1 MIDNKQLQKLLAL
14 SDEELRKKVAEAA
27 IAAGADK
34 YMTATALSDVT
45 RLRAMMSALT
55 SEQIN
60 AMLSK
65 MGADT
70 AAELSR
76 RINETK

>member
-1 MIDNKQLQKLLAL
+1 MIDNSQLQKLLAL

-45 RLRAMMSALT
+45 KLRAMMSALT
-55 SEQIN
+55 SEQVN

-70 AAELSR
+70 ATELSR

>member
-1 MIDNKQLQKLLAL
+1 MIDNQQLQKLLAL

>member
-1 MIDNKQLQKLLAL
+1 MIDNRQLQKLLAL

-55 SEQIN
+55 SEQVN

-76 RINETK
+76 RINEIQ

>member
-1 MIDNKQLQKLLAL
+1 MIDNQQLQKLLAL
-14 SDEELRKKVAEAA
+14 SDEELRKKVSEAA

-55 SEQIN
+55 SEQVN

-70 AAELSR
+70 ASELSR
-76 RINETK
+76 RINEIQ

>member
-1 MIDNKQLQKLLAL
+1 MIDNKQLQKLLSL
-14 SDEELRKKVAEAA
+14 SDEELRKKVADAA

-45 RLRAMMSALT
+45 KLRAMMSALT

-65 MGADT
+65 IGADT

-76 RINETK
+76 RINDIQ